1 MSNLID
7 WESIVI
13 DINYKPDIVLVTHGE
28 NASLHVELPIS
39 AITKGGAR
47 YITIQRSIFNEKKIE
62 HIDMYEEEIS
72 TRLNL
77 EQQTILYRTW
87 SKDLN
92 IKIGTTASVLGIE
105 KKDAKEIIILGY
117 RYGIFYVTNNNT
129 WKIQDPEI
137 IRSRWIDKAKQIS
150 QGPKIEKESITETI
164 KRSLKEGVGSKAGS
178 QIGGGMH
185 SSSSGSNDGSSGGV
199 SGVIK
204 RKVKQPT
211 EEQEQAP
218 IEIIPREPIK
228 RVVVNVEALREQLTK
243 LQKQYDDPD
252 FVEGVIEDRGT
263 LRDKIKRLRVQ
274 ITNAEIEETK
284 NYFKGTKM
292 TPSGSIMNITE
303 EYSKKGKGMHV
314 EVIESNR
321 VSRQIEKQI
330 IPKKKPAPTKGVSRK
345 K

>member
-1 MSNLID
+1 MNS
-7 WESIVI
+7 VTGHI
-13 DINYKPDIVLVTHGE
+13 DIKLKVLTILRGDYGNIELKIDNSWNVEITDDIFK
-28 NASLHVELPIS
+28 VEGMSPINIYEREIAELLS
-39 AITKGGAR
+39 
-47 YITIQRSIFNEKKIE
+47 S
-62 HIDMYEEEIS
+62 EEE
-72 TRLNL
+72 L
-77 EQQTILYRTW
+77 ILYNRWGT
-87 SKDLN
+87 SLS
-92 IKIGTTASVLGIE
+92 IMIGTTASLVGIS
-105 KKDAKEIIILGY
+105 KSLAKDIIIRGD
-117 RYGIFYVTNNNT
+117 RYGILYQANNYV
-129 WKIQDPEI
+129 WKIKDPEI
-137 IRSRWIDKAKQIS
+137 VKSRWLDKAKQLT

-164 KRSLKEGVGSKAGS
+164 KRSLKEGVGSKAGG
-178 QIGGGMH
+178 QIESGMH

-199 SGVIK
+199 GGVVK

-218 IEIIPREPIK
+218 IEIIPGEPIK

-243 LQKQYDDPD
+243 LQEQYDDPD
-252 FVEGVIEDRGT
+252 FVEGVTEDRGT

-303 EYSKKGKGMHV
+303 EYNKKGKGMHV

-321 VSRQIEKQI
+321 MPRQIEKQI
-330 IPKKKPAPTKGVSRK
+330 IPKKKPAQSKGVSRK